1 MSRKQDAVDLL
12 QDDHRDVKGLFATFK
27 SLCQRDSAQVEKAAV
42 AGAIC
47 MSLSIHAQLED
58 ELFYPAMREATGD
71 DDVLDEAEVEHLGAK
86 DQIARISAM
95 KPGDSL
101 FDARVSVLCAIVER
115 HLKAEEGEIFPVA
128 RASSID
134 LLELGARM
142 QARKSA
148 LLAEYKDLAG
158 GVGRFD
164 EAGDPVGRRALV
176 PAGRRVAA
184 GVGVGA

>member
-1 MSRKQDAVDLL
+1 MNKKKDAVDLL
-12 QDDHRDVKGLFATFK
+12 QDDHRDVKGLFETFK
-27 SLCQRDSAQVEKAAV
+27 SLCRRDSALVEKAAV

-58 ELFYPAMREATGD
+58 ELFYPAMCEAIGD
-71 DDVLDEAEVEHLGAK
+71 AAVLDEAEVEHLAAK

-101 FDARVSVLCAIVER
+101 FDARVSVLGAIVLR

-128 RASSID
+128 RASGID
-134 LLELGARM
+134 LFALGARM

-148 LLAEYKDLAG
+148 LLAEFKDMAD

-164 EAGDPVGRRALV
+164 EAGDPVGRRALA
-176 PAGRRVAA
+176 PAGRRMNP
-184 GVGVGA
+184 GVGAGT